1 MPKPTRKGESL
12 YGGSFQQSLN
22 EWVGF
27 GRCLVTGWLAT
38 RFSGW
43 ERRGEACQPRR
54 DPGRKRLAWNG
65 NTFYS
70 SWAGT
75 QSYQASEAGAKGL
88 L

>member
-1 MPKPTRKGESL
+1 MPKQTRKGESL

-27 GRCLVTGWLAT
+27 GRCLVAGWLAA
-38 RFSGW
+38 RLSGW

-54 DPGRKRLAWNG
+54 NPGRKELAWSE

-75 QSYQASEAGAKGL
+75 QSYQALGAGEKGL